1 MKEKGIH
8 EGTIEQMYRLFS
20 DRLYREDKEVP
31 LDDKGR
37 IRVDDWEMRE
47 DVQEEVSKLW
57 DLAKSENLEEISD
70 IVGYRKEFF
79 NLFGFEVDGIDYNKD
94 TNEEVAILSI
104 P

>member
-1 MKEKGIH
+1 
-8 EGTIEQMYRLFS
+8 MYRLFS
-20 DRLYREDKEVP
+20 DRLYIGDKEVP

-57 DLAKSENLEEISD
+57 GLANSENLEEISD
-70 IVGYRKEFF
+70 IEGYRKEFF